1 MMLRKIKYCTFIVF
15 IVALLAVLYLSLVGL
30 PDFVARNIE
39 KRLQFGDL
47 VVTLAKVKLG
57 VFEGI
62 IATQVRCYRKGD
74 VGVPL
79 LEAEK
84 IVLRFHPLAWL
95 KGKNGVSGALIKN
108 GVVSVPIQSATTN
121 AAALAGI
128 ERFNLQVLFARVA
141 WDASR
146 SASGASGAE
155 DATRL
160 RVEECV

>member
-1 MMLRKIKYCTFIVF
+1 MMLYKIRYGAFISF
-15 IVALLAVLYLSLVGL
+15 IAVLVAVLYLSLIGL
-30 PDFVARNIE
+30 PDVLARNIE
-39 KRLQFGDL
+39 KRLQFSDL

-62 IATQVRCYRKGD
+62 IATQVCCYRKGD

-84 IVLRFHPLAWL
+84 IVLRLHPLAWL
-95 KGKNGVSGALIKN
+95 KGKNGVFGALIKN
-108 GVVSVPIQSATTN
+108 GVVSVPIQSAMTN

-141 WDASR
+141 
-146 SASGASGAE
+146 
-155 DATRL
+155 
-160 RVEECV
+160 